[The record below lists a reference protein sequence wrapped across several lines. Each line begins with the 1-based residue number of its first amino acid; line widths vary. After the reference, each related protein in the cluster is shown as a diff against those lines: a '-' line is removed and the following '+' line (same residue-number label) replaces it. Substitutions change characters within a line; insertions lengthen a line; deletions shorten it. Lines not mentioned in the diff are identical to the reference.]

1 MPGIARRRLAAAPR
15 KERVAQPRSYWWALD
30 TSAHRPPGVELSD
43 AMRGCNSGDA
53 ILETAGQSA
62 SAAVDPQVLVAA
74 STDPYPA
81 SGLRVPGT
89 LVRISVHSWR
99 KMRAA
104 RDKSPGVAGA
114 HSSKWGQNMAGDLQG
129 ADVVYLDYNATAPL
143 RPEALEA
150 ALGALQRV
158 GNASSMHHP
167 GREAAARV
175 DAARRSLADLISC
188 TPGEIIFT
196 SGATEANNLAL
207 RAGYGR
213 GGMLVT
219 TAAEHLAVVETAR
232 TITAERP
239 ESLLILPVNK
249 DGSVDLEPLSTALRD
264 HPVALVS
271 LMLANNETGVLTDL
285 APVCKAAHEAGALVH
300 TDATQYVG
308 RLPLDLGAL
317 DVDLLSLSAHKFGG
331 PQGVGALFVRRGTPL
346 PHLPLLVGG
355 GHERGWRAGTLNV
368 AGITGLGA
376 AAQAARRQL
385 ADEVARVTA
394 LRDALE
400 AALIAGV
407 ADCRINGARVPR
419 LPGVTS
425 VTFPGVPADAVLAAM
440 PQVAA
445 SDGSACSSGAPS
457 PSHVLLAMGHSRD
470 DAESTVRFTLGYA
483 TTERDIER
491 AAAAAIDA
499 VRHVRSV
506 MAATTE
512 P

>member
-1 MPGIARRRLAAAPR
+1 
-15 KERVAQPRSYWWALD
+15 
-30 TSAHRPPGVELSD
+30 
-43 AMRGCNSGDA
+43 
-53 ILETAGQSA
+53 
-62 SAAVDPQVLVAA
+62 
-74 STDPYPA
+74 
-81 SGLRVPGT
+81 
-89 LVRISVHSWR
+89 
-99 KMRAA
+99 
-104 RDKSPGVAGA
+104 
-114 HSSKWGQNMAGDLQG
+114 MAGDLQD
-129 ADVVYLDYNATAPL
+129 ADVVYLDYNATTPL

-150 ALGALQRV
+150 TLGALRSV

-167 GREAAARV
+167 GRNAATRV
-175 DAARRSLADLISC
+175 DAARRTLADLLNC

-196 SGATEANNLAL
+196 SGATEANNLAV
-207 RAGYGR
+207 RAGYAR
-213 GGMLVT
+213 GGLLVT
-219 TAAEHLAVVETAR
+219 TGAEHLAVIETAR
-232 TITAERP
+232 TVTAGQP
-239 ESLLILPVNK
+239 DSLLTLPVDP
-249 DGSVDLEPLSTALRD
+249 DGVVDLEPLLAALRD
-264 HPVALVS
+264 QPVALVS
-271 LMLANNETGVLTDL
+271 LMVANNETGVLTDL

-308 RLPLDLGAL
+308 RLPLDLGEL

-346 PHLPLLVGG
+346 PHHPLLVGG

-368 AGITGLGA
+368 AGIAGLGA
-376 AAQAARRQL
+376 AAQAAHQQL
-385 ADEVARVTA
+385 SNEVVRVTA

-400 AALIAGV
+400 ASLVAAV

-425 VTFPGVPADAVLAAM
+425 VTFPGLPADAILAAM

-470 DAESTVRFTLGYA
+470 DADSTIRFSLGYA

-491 AAAAAIDA
+491 AAVAAIDA

-506 MAATTE
+506 MAATAK

>member
-1 MPGIARRRLAAAPR
+1 M
-15 KERVAQPRSYWWALD
+15 
-30 TSAHRPPGVELSD
+30 T
-43 AMRGCNSGDA
+43 
-53 ILETAGQSA
+53 
-62 SAAVDPQVLVAA
+62 
-74 STDPYPA
+74 
-81 SGLRVPGT
+81 
-89 LVRISVHSWR
+89 
-99 KMRAA
+99 
-104 RDKSPGVAGA
+104 GA
-114 HSSKWGQNMAGDLQG
+114 HSSKWGQNMAGDLRN

-150 ALGALQRV
+150 TLSALQSV

-167 GREAAARV
+167 GREAAGRV
-175 DAARRSLADLISC
+175 DAARRDLADLLNC
-188 TPGEIIFT
+188 RPGEIIFT

-207 RAGYGR
+207 RTGYAR
-213 GGMLVT
+213 GGLLVT
-219 TAAEHLAVVETAR
+219 TAAEHLAVIETAR
-232 TITAERP
+232 AITAEHP
-239 ESLLILPVNK
+239 ESLLVLPVDR
-249 DGSVDLEPLSTALRD
+249 DGVVDLEPLDAALRD
-264 HPVALVS
+264 GPVALVS
-271 LMLANNETGVLTDL
+271 LMIANNETGVLTDL

-308 RLPLDLGAL
+308 RLPLDLREL

-331 PQGVGALFVRRGTPL
+331 PQGIGALFVRRGTPL
-346 PHLPLLVGG
+346 PHRPLLVGG

-376 AAQAARRQL
+376 AARAARQQL
-385 ADEVARVTA
+385 AHEAERIAA

-400 AALIAGV
+400 SALTAEV
-407 ADCRINGARVPR
+407 AECRINGARTRR

-425 VTFPGVPADAVLAAM
+425 ITFPGLPADAVLAAM
-440 PQVAA
+440 PHVAA

-470 DAESTVRFTLGYA
+470 DADSTVRFSLGYA

-491 AAAAAIDA
+491 AATAAVNA

-506 MAATTE
+506 MAATAE